1 MKTVAS
7 DSPKQVLD
15 EQQEL
20 LRRRISNPTPF
31 NSLIGQ
37 RAHQLIFKTRQ
48 QPYGSGV
55 GLRARPAALFLR
67 ASAMAA
73 KKAKALKGYPYAN
86 RPADTVTVDACLLK
100 RS

>member
-1 MKTVAS
+1 MKAVAS

-31 NSLIGQ
+31 NCLIGQ
-37 RAHQLIFKTRQ
+37 GADQLIFETRQ
-48 QPYGSGV
+48 QPYGNGV
-55 GLRARPAALFLR
+55 GFRASPAALFLR

-73 KKAKALKGYPYAN
+73 KKAKALKG
-86 RPADTVTVDACLLK
+86 
-100 RS
+100 